1 MDRILLF
8 LLDALSFVYKIFGID
23 YHQLRSIVAVKLLMD
38 GRRPMLSM
46 GQTSSNRS
54 YYYALVIYLIF
65 GFLASFLIYT
75 VPSVVIAMTF
85 IFSYVMLMSIMILI
99 TDFSAVLLDT
109 SDNSIILPRPIS
121 SKTLLAARIT
131 HIVLYIGLLTFALS
145 LGSIVAV
152 FITYSFAGV
161 VSFLLALLL
170 CILLS
175 VTITNALYLLI
186 MRYTSEEKL
195 KNTINYLQII
205 MTVLFMGSYQL
216 MPRLIG
222 TVDSLETSF
231 AFHWW
236 TYFIPPIWFSATV
249 EAFETFQFDSTH
261 LLFIL
266 FALVVPVLSVYYV
279 SRFLAPLFTEKIQD
293 MGTESHVK
301 SKAVKSK
308 NSWTDTIGEKI
319 TAPGPE
325 RAGYSL
331 TAKAIGRD
339 RKLKLKLYPAIGYFI
354 VLAFIF
360 LFRFN
365 DNSSNILEGL
375 REGKAFLLLIYFST
389 FILYAALFEISFSD
403 NFKSSWVFFS
413 SPVHQPGY
421 ILKGALKALLV
432 NLFAPIYLGI
442 AILSLAIW
450 GPIVIDDLLFG
461 LANNLVIIL
470 SISILNKKHLPQSVP
485 DGARNSGGNF
495 ARSIVMML
503 TMALLGFLHYGAM
516 QLSGSLWVLAPAF
529 AVIAYFMFKSYE
541 TITWKDLQ
549 GA

>member
-1 MDRILLF
+1 MDKILLRF
-8 LLDALSFVYKIFGID
+8 LDALSFVYKIFGID
-23 YHQLRSIVAVKLLMD
+23 YHQVRSIVAVKLLMD

-46 GQTSSNRS
+46 GQSSSHRS
-54 YYYALVIYLIF
+54 YYFALVIYLVF
-65 GFLASFLIYT
+65 GVLASFLIYS
-75 VPSVVIAMTF
+75 VPSVVISMTF
-85 IFSYVMLMSIMILI
+85 IFSYIMIMSIMILI

-131 HIVLYIGLLTFALS
+131 HIVLYIGMLALALS
-145 LGSIVAV
+145 LGSIIAV
-152 FITYSFAGV
+152 FIMYGFAGII
-161 VSFLLALLL
+161 SFLIALVL

-195 KNTINYLQII
+195 KNTINYLQIF

-216 MPRLIG
+216 LPRLLG
-222 TVDSLETSF
+222 TVDSLETTF
-231 AFHWW
+231 TFHWW
-236 TYFIPPIWFSATV
+236 TYLIPPVWFSATV
-249 EAFETFQFDSTH
+249 EAFETVQFDLTH
-261 LLFIL
+261 IFFVVL
-266 FALVVPVLSVYYV
+266 ALGVPVLSIYYV
-279 SRFLAPLFTEKIQD
+279 SKFLAPLFTEKIQD
-293 MGTESHVK
+293 MGIESHVTNK
-301 SKAVKSK
+301 SVKNK
-308 NSWTDTIGEKI
+308 KSWTDKVGELI
-319 TAPGPE
+319 TKSGPE
-325 RAGYSL
+325 QAGFSL
-331 TAKAIGRD
+331 TSKAIARD

-354 VLAFIF
+354 VLAVVF

-389 FILYAALFEISFSD
+389 FILYAALFEISYSD

-413 SPVHQPGY
+413 SPVDQPGY
-421 ILKGALKALLV
+421 ILKGSIKALLV
-432 NLFAPIYLGI
+432 NLFIPIYFCI
-442 AILSLAIW
+442 CVFSLAIW
-450 GPIVIDDLLFG
+450 GSAVIDDLFFG
-461 LANNLVIIL
+461 LANNVVIIL

-495 ARSIVMML
+495 ARGIVMML

-516 QLSGSLWVLAPAF
+516 QLNGSLWVLTPIF
-529 AVIAYFMFKSYE
+529 ATIAYFMFKSYS

>member
-1 MDRILLF
+1 MNRFLLF
-8 LLDALSFVYKIFGID
+8 FLDSVSFIYKIFGID
-23 YHQLRSIVAVKLLMD
+23 YHQVRAIVSVKLLMD

-46 GQTSSNRS
+46 GQTSSKNT

-65 GFLASFLIYT
+65 GFLASILIYA

-99 TDFSAVLLDT
+99 TDFSSVLLDT

-145 LGSIVAV
+145 LGSIIAV
-152 FITYSFAGV
+152 IITYGFAGI

-170 CILLS
+170 CILLA

-222 TVDSLETSF
+222 TVDALETSF
-231 AFHWW
+231 TFDWW
-236 TYFIPPIWFSATV
+236 TYLIPPIWFSATV
-249 EAFETFQFDSTH
+249 EAFETFQFDGTH

-266 FALVVPVLSVYYV
+266 LALVVPVLSVYYV
-279 SRFLAPLFTEKIQD
+279 SRFLAPLFSEKIQD

-301 SKAVKSK
+301 PKTVQNKKTWS
-308 NSWTDTIGEKI
+308 DTIGEKI
-319 TAPGPE
+319 TTSGPE
-325 RAGYSL
+325 RSGYSL
-331 TAKAIGRD
+331 TAKAISRD

-354 VLAFIF
+354 VLAFVF
-360 LFRFN
+360 LFKYN
-365 DNSSNILEGL
+365 DDSSTVLEGL
-375 REGKAFLLLIYFST
+375 RESKSYLILIYFSS
-389 FILYAALFEISFSD
+389 FILYAALFEISYSD

-413 SPVHQPGY
+413 SPVHQPGF
-421 ILKGALKALLV
+421 ILKGALKALLI

-442 AILSLAIW
+442 SIFALAIW

-461 LANNLVIIL
+461 LANNMVIIL

-485 DGARNSGGNF
+485 DGARTSGGNF
-495 ARSIVMML
+495 ARSIMMML
-503 TMALLGFLHYGAM
+503 TMAFLGFLHYGAM
-516 QLSGSLWVLAPAF
+516 QLSGWLWVLAPAF

-549 GA
+549 GG